1 MEKEEILR
9 RAESKK
15 ALVGEMEKVKVDKS
29 NWIAL
34 IVTAF
39 AAVTFIITFG
49 ILGNFTALL
58 ATAFL
63 CYLWAGVFYFC
74 QYFVAK
80 RPWPVL
86 IGAVL
91 HSLAAITMLV
101 LFILRCTG
109 VL

>member
-1 MEKEEILR
+1 MEKEEILKK
-9 RAESKK
+9 AESKK
-15 ALVGEMEKVKVDKS
+15 ALVGEMEKEKVIKC

-34 IVTAF
+34 LCTVF
-39 AAVTFIITFG
+39 AAVAFIITFG
-49 ILGNFTALL
+49 IQGNFTALY
-58 ATAFL
+58 AVAFI
-63 CYLWAGVFYFC
+63 CYLWASVFYFC

-91 HSLAAITMLV
+91 HGLAAITMLV
-101 LFILRCTG
+101 FFILRCLG